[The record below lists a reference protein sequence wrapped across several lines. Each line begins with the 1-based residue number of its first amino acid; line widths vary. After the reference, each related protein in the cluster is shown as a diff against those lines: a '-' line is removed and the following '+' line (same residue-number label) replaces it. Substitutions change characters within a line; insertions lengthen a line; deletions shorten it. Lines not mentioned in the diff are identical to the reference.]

1 MVPSFPVVAVSLK
14 KKAPDSTVEKA
25 QPPSSPPP
33 SAAAYTL
40 DPFEYTTTGWPD
52 AEMVTATR
60 YGCDGPDPR
69 GIVSSTSVFHAP
81 ATIVFTVS
89 SWPRAVVSMK
99 VTQGVPD
106 GVTATAGVPSGP
118 ARWRLGLI
126 ACRSV
131 TVNEVPVLSADHR
144 PLSAAQATWN
154 PPDGSMARAVPFT
167 FWEVID
173 LTWRTVAG
181 PNGTLTLGMEACMAT
196 APRVQ
201 TPSFVLAMRTAGSV
215 GAPMGRV
222 GAISPSFSSG
232 RNPK

>member
-1 MVPSFPVVAVSLK
+1 MVPSFPVVADSPYPS
-14 KKAPDSTVEKA
+14 APDSTVEKA

-60 YGCDGPDPR
+60 YGCGGPDLR

-89 SWPRAVVSMK
+89 SWPRAVVMMK
-99 VTQGVPD
+99 ATHGVPAE
-106 GVTATAGVPSGP
+106 VTATAGGPSTP
-118 ARWRLGLI
+118 ARAGRICWMGE
-126 ACRSV
+126 AV
-131 TVNEVPVLSADHR
+131 KEPMGPELSAYHR
-144 PLSAAQATWN
+144 PVSAAQATWN
-154 PPDGSMARAVPFT
+154 PPEESMASEVPFT
-167 FWEVID
+167 LCGVMDF
-173 LTWRTVAG
+173 TGATVAG

-201 TPSFVLAMRTAGSV
+201 MPSFVLSNRTAGSD

-222 GAISPSFSSG
+222 GAISPFFSSG

>member
-99 VTQGVPD
+99 VTHGGSPEWAGTFQARAHRLQERDRERGSCALRVPQAAIGGPGHVESPRRIDGQGRPIHVLGGHRLDLAHGCRAERHADIGDGGLHGHRPPGPD
-106 GVTATAGVPSGP
+106 AVLRAGPGG
-118 ARWRLGLI
+118 RWRSEEHTSELQ
-126 ACRSV
+126 S
-131 TVNEVPVLSADHR
+131 
-144 PLSAAQATWN
+144 
-154 PPDGSMARAVPFT
+154 
-167 FWEVID
+167 
-173 LTWRTVAG
+173 
-181 PNGTLTLGMEACMAT
+181 
-196 APRVQ
+196 
-201 TPSFVLAMRTAGSV
+201 
-215 GAPMGRV
+215 
-222 GAISPSFSSG
+222 
-232 RNPK
+232 